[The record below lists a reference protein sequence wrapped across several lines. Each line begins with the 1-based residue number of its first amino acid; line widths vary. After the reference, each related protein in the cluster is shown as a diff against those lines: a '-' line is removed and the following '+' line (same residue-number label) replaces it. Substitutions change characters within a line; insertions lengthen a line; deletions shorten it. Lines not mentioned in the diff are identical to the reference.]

1 MTSLMS
7 YPKSILES
15 FNLFYQKFGFF
26 YSIFMMLFGDFAV
39 LKYDKSWV
47 FILIVLKSIE
57 LTIDSIAPNSS
68 FQ

>member
-1 MTSLMS
+1 MS
-7 YPKSILES
+7 FE
-15 FNLFYQKFGFF
+15 
-26 YSIFMMLFGDFAV
+26 DFAV

-57 LTIDSIAPNSS
+57 LTIDSIVPNSS